1 MKRVTP
7 ILATS
12 ILTLGLVACGDA
24 EEPAPALEETSTA
37 ESTTAQAEPAT
48 FKIGEPVNIG
58 YDGDVVNLTL
68 TEAQVGG
75 ECRYGTVDYMEP
87 TTDADGKLVQLW
99 AEVEPEYLTHNT
111 WTMAEDPEVI
121 TADGFTA
128 AVGMAW
134 ECESSTEGHR
144 DWSEGVDMGE
154 KIRVYEAYRVP
165 DDFVALKFGK
175 NRIEREELESAAAS
189 ATTAASKPATTTAKA
204 VAETTSTS
212 AVAQEPYVVRC
223 LEGTPGPAEWSDG
236 SIAHSEDCFQ
246 QLGGPEYLEAERQAG
261 LVPNGG
267 AAVNG
272 YGYAENG
279 ARNPSSGE
287 VQAYHGC
294 QDGYIDDPEL
304 CAAAESVVRAADP
317 EGEIYG

>member
-1 MKRVTP
+1 MKRVAP

-12 ILTLGLVACGDA
+12 ILTLSLVACGDA
-24 EEPAPALEETSTA
+24 EEPATTTEETSTT
-37 ESTTAQAEPAT
+37 ESTTAQAESAT
-48 FKIGEPVNIG
+48 FTIGEPVNIG

-75 ECRYGTVDYMEP
+75 ECRYGTVDYVEP

-128 AVGMAW
+128 AIDMAW
-134 ECESSTEGHR
+134 ECDSSTEGHR

-154 KIRVYEAYRVP
+154 KIRVYESYRVP

-175 NRIEREELESAAAS
+175 SRIEREELESAGTS
-189 ATTAASKPATTTAKA
+189 QPATTTIVSKA
-204 VAETTSTS
+204 AEVASTS
-212 AVAQEPYVVRC
+212 AVVQEPYVVRC

-261 LVPNGG
+261 LVPDGG
-267 AAVNG
+267 AAVHG

-287 VQAYHGC
+287 VQTYHGC
-294 QDGYIDDPEL
+294 QDGYINDPEL
-304 CAAAESVVRAADP
+304 CAAAESRVRAADP
-317 EGEIYG
+317 DGEIYG

>member
-1 MKRVTP
+1 MNRVAP
-7 ILATS
+7 IVATS
-12 ILTLGLVACGDA
+12 ILTLSLVACGDA
-24 EEPAPALEETSTA
+24 EEPATTPEETSTT
-37 ESTTAQAEPAT
+37 ESTTTMQAEPAT
-48 FKIGEPVNIG
+48 FTIGEPVNIG

-134 ECESSTEGHR
+134 ECDSSTEGHR

-154 KIRVYEAYRVP
+154 KIRVYESYRVP
-165 DDFVALKFGK
+165 DDFVALKFGS
-175 NRIEREELESAAAS
+175 NRIEREELESAGS
-189 ATTAASKPATTTAKA
+189 SQPATTTTVSKA
-204 VAETTSTS
+204 AEVASTS

-261 LVPNGG
+261 LVPDGG

>member
-1 MKRVTP
+1 MKRVAP

-12 ILTLGLVACGDA
+12 ILTLSLVACGDA
-24 EEPAPALEETSTA
+24 EEPATTPEETSTT
-37 ESTTAQAEPAT
+37 ESTTTAQAEPAT
-48 FKIGEPVNIG
+48 FTIGEPVNIG

-99 AEVEPEYLTHNT
+99 AEVEPEHLTHNT

-134 ECESSTEGHR
+134 ECDSSTEGHR

-154 KIRVYEAYRVP
+154 KIRVYESYRVP
-165 DDFVALKFGK
+165 DDFVALKFGS
-175 NRIEREELESAAAS
+175 NRIEREELESAGS
-189 ATTAASKPATTTAKA
+189 SQPATTTTVSKA
-204 VAETTSTS
+204 AEVASTS

-261 LVPNGG
+261 LVPDGG

>member
-1 MKRVTP
+1 MKRLTP

-12 ILTLGLVACGDA
+12 ILTFGLVACGDA
-24 EEPAPALEETSTA
+24 EEPATTTEETSTT
-37 ESTTAQAEPAT
+37 ESTTTTQAEPAT

-58 YDGDVVNLTL
+58 SNGDIVNLTL

-75 ECRYGTVDYMEP
+75 DCRYGTVDYVEP

-99 AEVEPEYLTHNT
+99 AEVEPEHLTHNT
-111 WTMAEDPEVI
+111 WTMAQDPEVI

-128 AVGMAW
+128 TIDMAW
-134 ECESSTEGHR
+134 ECDSSTEGHR
-144 DWSEGVDMGE
+144 DWAEGVDMGE
-154 KIRVYEAYRVP
+154 KIRVYESYRVP
-165 DDFVALKFGK
+165 DDFVALKFGS
-175 NRIEREELESAAAS
+175 NRIEREELESAGTS
-189 ATTAASKPATTTAKA
+189 QPTATTTTEAA
-204 VAETTSTS
+204 GVASTS
-212 AVAQEPYVVRC
+212 AAAQEPYVVRC

-246 QLGGPEYLEAERQAG
+246 QMGGPEYLEAERQAG
-261 LVPNGG
+261 LVPGG

-272 YGYAENG
+272 YGYADNG

-294 QDGYIDDPEL
+294 QDGYIEDPEL

>member
-1 MKRVTP
+1 MKRATP
-7 ILATS
+7 ILATF
-12 ILTLGLVACGDA
+12 ILTLGLVACSNN
-24 EEPAPALEETSTA
+24 EEPATTTEEPSTT
-37 ESTTAQAEPAT
+37 ESTTTARAEPAT

-75 ECRYGTVDYMEP
+75 DCRYGTVDYMEP
-87 TTDADGKLVQLW
+87 TTDADGKLIQLW

-128 AVGMAW
+128 PIDMAW
-134 ECESSTEGHR
+134 ECDSSTEGHR
-144 DWSEGVDMGE
+144 DWAEGVDMGE

-165 DDFVALKFGK
+165 ADFGALKFR
-175 NRIEREELESAAAS
+175 NSRIEREELESASASQPAATTT
-189 ATTAASKPATTTAKA
+189 TTAAG
-204 VAETTSTS
+204 VASTS
-212 AVAQEPYVVRC
+212 AAAQEPYVVRC

-236 SIAHSEDCFQ
+236 SIAYSEDCFQ
-246 QLGGPEYLEAERQAG
+246 QLGGPEYLEQEAQAG
-261 LVPNGG
+261 IVPGG
-267 AAVNG
+267 AAVHG

-287 VQAYHGC
+287 VQTYHGC
-294 QDGYIDDPEL
+294 QEGYIDDPGL

-317 EGEIYG
+317 DGEVYG

>member
-1 MKRVTP
+1 MKRVAP
-7 ILATS
+7 ILVTS
-12 ILTLGLVACGDA
+12 ILTLSLVACGDA
-24 EEPAPALEETSTA
+24 EEPATTPEETSTT
-37 ESTTAQAEPAT
+37 ESATTAQAEPAT

-75 ECRYGTVDYMEP
+75 ECRYGTVDYVEP

-99 AEVEPEYLTHNT
+99 AEVEPEHLTHNT

-134 ECESSTEGHR
+134 ECDSSTEGHR

-175 NRIEREELESAAAS
+175 SRIEREELESAGTS
-189 ATTAASKPATTTAKA
+189 QPATTTTVSKA
-204 VAETTSTS
+204 AEVASTS

-246 QLGGPEYLEAERQAG
+246 QMGGPEYLEAERQAG
-261 LVPNGG
+261 LVPGG

>member
-1 MKRVTP
+1 MNRVAP
-7 ILATS
+7 IVATS
-12 ILTLGLVACGDA
+12 ILTLSLVACGDA
-24 EEPAPALEETSTA
+24 EEPATTTEETSTT
-37 ESTTAQAEPAT
+37 ESTTTMQAEPAT
-48 FKIGEPVNIG
+48 FTIGEPVNIG

-134 ECESSTEGHR
+134 ECDSSTEGHR

-154 KIRVYEAYRVP
+154 KIRVYESYRVP
-165 DDFVALKFGK
+165 DDFVALKFGS
-175 NRIEREELESAAAS
+175 NRIEREELESAGS
-189 ATTAASKPATTTAKA
+189 SQPATTTTVSKA
-204 VAETTSTS
+204 AEVASTS

-261 LVPNGG
+261 LVPDGG

>member
-1 MKRVTP
+1 MKRVAP

-12 ILTLGLVACGDA
+12 ILTFGLVACGDA
-24 EEPAPALEETSTA
+24 EEPETTMEETSTT
-37 ESTTAQAEPAT
+37 ESTTTMQAEPAT

-58 YDGDVVNLTL
+58 SDGDVVNLTL

-75 ECRYGTVDYMEP
+75 DCRYGMVDYVEP

-99 AEVEPEYLTHNT
+99 AEVEPEHLTNNT
-111 WTMAEDPEVI
+111 WTMAQDPEVI

-134 ECESSTEGHR
+134 ECDSSTEGHR
-144 DWSEGVDMGE
+144 DWAEGVDMGE

-165 DDFVALKFGK
+165 DDFVALKFGS
-175 NRIEREELESAAAS
+175 NRIEREELESAGAS
-189 ATTAASKPATTTAKA
+189 QPATTATATKA
-204 VAETTSTS
+204 AEVASTS

-223 LEGTPGPAEWSDG
+223 LEGIPGPAEWSDG

-246 QLGGPEYLEAERQAG
+246 QMGGPEYLEAERQAG
-261 LVPNGG
+261 LVPGG

-272 YGYAENG
+272 YGYADNG

-294 QDGYIDDPEL
+294 QDGYIEDPEL

>member
-1 MKRVTP
+1 MKRVAP

-12 ILTLGLVACGDA
+12 ILTLSLVACGDA
-24 EEPAPALEETSTA
+24 EEPATTPEEMSTT
-37 ESTTAQAEPAT
+37 ESTTTAQAEPAT
-48 FKIGEPVNIG
+48 FTIGEPVNIG

-134 ECESSTEGHR
+134 ECDSSTEGHR

-154 KIRVYEAYRVP
+154 KIRVYESYRVP
-165 DDFVALKFGK
+165 DDFVALKFGS
-175 NRIEREELESAAAS
+175 NRIEREELESAGS
-189 ATTAASKPATTTAKA
+189 SQPATTTTVSKA
-204 VAETTSTS
+204 AEVASTS

-261 LVPNGG
+261 LVPDGG